1 MKKYSK
7 TDLIKKRWIKF
18 GIIILLII
26 IVICVSY
33 IIYINFKNHIVYENI
48 NNDAIHISDEKAKE
62 STPIILNNVVIGAT
76 YKKEWVSSTRYYNV
90 SSIKEDSKMR
100 LFTSKGSAG
109 TFDLELIDKVKS
121 NIIGLTNSTNRT
133 EEYISIIENEN
144 YNYLPMVKLN
154 SYKTKE
160 KEYKEKIKE
169 ALSMYKIL
177 NNTIQINNVYECV
190 LELGENITLLEVTSS
205 SENKNGA
212 YSAIV
217 MIDSKG
223 QASLVK
229 YNYIN
234 NKEKAE
240 DFKIY
245 LIKFVM
251 DLNNDLKNELIIQEV
266 DEFETRYSVLEYRNN
281 KFVTV
286 LSEVIK
292 NN

>member
-266 DEFETRYSVLEYRNN
+266 DEFETRYSVLESRNN